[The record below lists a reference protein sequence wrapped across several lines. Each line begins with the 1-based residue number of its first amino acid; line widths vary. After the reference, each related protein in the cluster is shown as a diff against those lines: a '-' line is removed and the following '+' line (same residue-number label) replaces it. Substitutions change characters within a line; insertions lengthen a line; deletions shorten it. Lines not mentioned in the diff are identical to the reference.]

1 MKKALVSLVTM
12 FGLACSGQEVVT
24 NYIYEVREYTNNI
37 WTVSNVTIVTRNE
50 ITQNVNRVYNYY
62 STNFTVNVETNL
74 YIDIVIGTNIAT
86 NVEMTV
92 NVTTNLTLY
101 QTNFIDN
108 IHRTVNFHT
117 TYETNINTYIDTWQN
132 VYQTNYTTEVTL
144 TNFEGYVEQC
154 ETIISNGVDYISS
167 LTNNVGD
174 AMLYAYI
181 ASEAMRSLGNTN
193 GTYIAT
199 NEFIY
204 SDMNGRQYSNMTN
217 LTLNNVNGDLVGY
230 PTTPYDYTSTGFH
243 GDNHY
248 STSYSVC
255 MNPSESS
262 KCFLTFH
269 ISHAAKTE
277 EGLKIFYLPSDPVP
291 MTGAWSHIIPICL
304 YWNADNI
311 ELHFFNSYNG
321 NHYVNA
327 VSNLS
332 SYSSWPNGIFSSY
345 NSKTDGIGMSGPY
358 FSGVTRPILK
368 TSYGTPDTS
377 DRSSIFV
384 SCSPSLSD
392 YQLMWKIINLTGFQH
407 FR

>member
-1 MKKALVSLVTM
+1 MKKALMSLITAIC
-12 FGLACSGQEVVT
+12 LSCAGQQVIT

-37 WTVSNVTIVTRNE
+37 WTVSNVTIVTHNE

-62 STNFTVNVETNL
+62 STNFTINVETNL
-74 YIDIVIGTNIAT
+74 YIDTLIGTNIAT

-108 IHRTVNFHT
+108 VYREVTYHT
-117 TYETNINTYIDTWQN
+117 TYETNVNTYIDTWQN

-199 NEFIY
+199 NEFVY
-204 SDMNGRQYSNMTN
+204 SDINGIQYSNMTN
-217 LTLNNVNGDLVGY
+217 LTLNNVNGDLVGRH
-230 PTTPYDYTSTGFH
+230 TTPYDYPSGQ
-243 GDNHY
+243 NHY
-248 STSYSVC
+248 STSYSIR
-255 MNPSESS
+255 MNPSESPS
-262 KCFLTFH
+262 CFLTFH
-269 ISHAAKTE
+269 ISHASKSDD
-277 EGLKIFYLPSDPVP
+277 GMKIFYLPSDQIPLS
-291 MTGAWSHIIPICL
+291 GQWSHIIPICL
-304 YWNADNI
+304 YWNANNLI
-311 ELHFFNSYNG
+311 LHFYNSYQG
-321 NHYVNA
+321 IYYVNA
-327 VSNLS
+327 VSNIS
-332 SYSSWPNGIFSSY
+332 RYAAWPNGIYSSF
-345 NSKTDGIGMSGPY
+345 NSINDGVTMSGPR
-358 FSGVTRPILK
+358 FSGISNPILK
-368 TSYGTPDTS
+368 TSYGTPSTS
-377 DRSSIFV
+377 DRNAIFV

-392 YQLMWKIINLTGFQH
+392 YQLMWKITNLTGFQY